1 MRPLQISL
9 ALSAGLL
16 FSGLTALAW
25 TGPGATTPP
34 NSNVSAPINVGS
46 AVQTKLGNLGVL
58 GNLQL
63 AGAGGS
69 YLNFG
74 AVADVNGYGI
84 RDFSGSLQFKNS
96 GGSWND
102 LSTTIANYLGIGAIT
117 SIKFTDGSTITSAST
132 AGPWSKN
139 GTNVYYNTGN
149 VGVAS
154 TTPAQKLSVDGKIYS
169 ASGGFQFPDGTV
181 QTTAGGGISAVTTA
195 SCATNTF
202 GGGQNGY
209 TCTVAC
215 PAPYF
220 RTGCSSPNYQ
230 GTGAFNTTYTVVS
243 TANPSDTN
251 SCVCSS
257 TAGGN
262 TCTAYCAK

>member
-96 GGSWND
+96 SGSWND

-117 SIKFTDGSTITSAST
+117 SIKFTDGTVQTSA
-132 AGPWSKN
+132 
-139 GTNVYYNTGN
+139 
-149 VGVAS
+149 AS
-154 TTPAQKLSVDGKIYS
+154 TTVPNFTVTQLKFG
-169 ASGGFQFPDGTV
+169 DGTI
-181 QTTAGGGISAVTTA
+181 QTTASTPDAA
-195 SCATNTF
+195 
-202 GGGQNGY
+202 
-209 TCTVAC
+209 
-215 PAPYF
+215 
-220 RTGCSSPNYQ
+220 NYQ
-230 GTGAFNTTYTVVS
+230 SFLATAF
-243 TANPSDTN
+243 APPPPP
-251 SCVCSS
+251 
-257 TAGGN
+257 
-262 TCTAYCAK
+262 